1 MMSEDSR
8 APGNVGNTRS
18 RGNQNNGQGVNN
30 QRKVIC
36 YNCREE
42 GHVARQCKEPKRPKD
57 SLWHQDKAMLLQAK
71 EKGAV
76 LDAEAEA
83 FLADVECTVPL
94 AEPLALSTTNMFQVS
109 HEDAYDSDVDDEP
122 NAAAAFM
129 ANLSSSSSQINEV
142 RTFNDTIFETVSHS
156 LSPKVPHDEHLDSDD
171 DEVLEDYTIPYD
183 QYLAT
188 KDSQDVPTEAS
199 PDPPSAIP
207 PSAAYMLNT
216 LSELTTQVEGHRKVN
231 QKQALVNATLTA
243 ELDRCKLELARLEHN
258 KVKLENDQVILSRN
272 KQNAELKQ
280 ETESL
285 KTTLRNKEATIA
297 HLTCET
303 KTVLSEKKTL
313 EDKYLEE
320 IVCLKSA
327 NQVATGLL
335 QKFQMPTQTIPML
348 SKKPMIASSDIHK
361 IGLGFSNPWYGRK
374 AQLSQPAL
382 YDGHRLLQPGHARV
396 TVHDSDETLL
406 ETEVSRMKMSQKP
419 GHVKPID
426 YAKLNALYDQF
437 VPQKELSREQAYWLS
452 ATDIASLTSDPPKPV
467 TPFVR
472 TSPAKS
478 QVQDQLWYLKAEFSQ
493 FDEIIKERTTPRTN
507 YLQGSYEFC
516 YLKKCFDEAIIPF
529 YNNIKQGFQNL
540 HTNLCNEVT
549 EFKRTFD
556 ELDTEYEHNLLEKK
570 NLKIEKKNLMI
581 VNECLISDSIAK
593 DICSIVLAS
602 VNVVPPIS
610 DCMCAE
616 LRSSCD
622 REHNRV
628 LELEAEIL
636 KKQQMINDLEQRS
649 AFIQNDH
656 VKLQDQL
663 QGRDET
669 IRNLHAQINIMS
681 MLNIDSPV
689 GSFDKN
695 ALETEISQLKDNIS
709 SLRIQNDGYKIEIVK
724 QNRWYLE
731 LSKASTHSRNTSTE
745 KLAALHDEIAKMKP
759 SGCDTKVSGPKT
771 PEKPKVLA
779 PGMYAIS
786 SKYIPPPIRADWIP
800 PTLRKKHVTF
810 QEPTRASTRHTI
822 QTAVNNHKK
831 PTVNMIVSTRMK
843 PATGVSKTQ
852 SKSDNQKSK
861 VLPTKNVSARR
872 VEDHPRNLNKKK
884 NVNSSLYVKRFGY
897 VSNKNVVCGACDKC
911 LVSFNHDSCLVINVP
926 SMNTMHAKK
935 PQVAR
940 PKTTPKYIRK
950 TDITVAPR
958 IVPQWKPTGRQF
970 LLCDIYGPK
979 KSLTPIAKP
988 LELSPSVSSSSP
1000 TTVISRFSDCQL
1012 RCSRH
1017 MTGDRSKL
1025 INYVEKFVG
1034 TVRFGNDQFATI
1046 VGYGDYKMGDT
1057 IISRVYYVEGLSHN
1071 LFSVGFQGQ
1080 PVADSIADKIETT
1093 TTYGKFKST
1102 SEAHQV
1108 NTPQRLQDK
1117 ETSAVYVEKA
1127 LYGLHQAPRA
1137 WYKTLSTYLLEKGF
1151 RRGTIDKTLFI
1162 KKDKGL
1168 QVKQKDDGI
1177 FISQDKYVA
1186 DILKKF
1192 DFVTMKTASTP
1203 IETNKALLKD
1213 EEAEDVDVHLYRSMI
1228 RSLMYLTASRPDIM
1242 FAVCAYARFQVTPKV
1257 SHLHAVKRIFRY
1269 LKGQPKLGL
1278 WYLGCHICLG
1288 CFFMIVIYAELS

>member
-1 MMSEDSR
+1 MSEDSS
-8 APGNVGNTRS
+8 AAGT
-18 RGNQNNGQGVNN
+18 
-30 QRKVIC
+30 
-36 YNCREE
+36 
-42 GHVARQCKEPKRPKD
+42 D
-57 SLWHQDKAMLLQAK
+57 
-71 EKGAV
+71 
-76 LDAEAEA
+76 
-83 FLADVECTVPL
+83 
-94 AEPLALSTTNMFQVS
+94 NMFQVS

-199 PDPPSAIP
+199 PIP

-258 KVKLENDQVILSRN
+258 KVKLENDQVILARN

-570 NLKIEKKNLMI
+570 NLQIEKKNLMI
-581 VNECLISDSIAK
+581 LNECLISDSIAK

-656 VKLQDQL
+656 VKLQVKFQNYKEAIQNQKLCDNSNSIASNAIFEINKLKDQL

-681 MLNIDSPV
+681 MLNVGSPV

-709 SLRIQNDGYKIEIVK
+709 SLRIQNDGYKIEIAK
-724 QNRWYLE
+724 QNRYE
-731 LSKASTHSRNTSTE
+731 TSSQ
-745 KLAALHDEIAKMKP
+745 AHHND
-759 SGCDTKVSGPKT
+759 
-771 PEKPKVLA
+771 
-779 PGMYAIS
+779 
-786 SKYIPPPIRADWIP
+786 
-800 PTLRKKHVTF
+800 
-810 QEPTRASTRHTI
+810 
-822 QTAVNNHKK
+822 
-831 PTVNMIVSTRMK
+831 
-843 PATGVSKTQ
+843 
-852 SKSDNQKSK
+852 
-861 VLPTKNVSARR
+861 
-872 VEDHPRNLNKKK
+872 
-884 NVNSSLYVKRFGY
+884 
-897 VSNKNVVCGACDKC
+897 C
-911 LVSFNHDSCLVINVP
+911 LV
-926 SMNTMHAKK
+926 
-935 PQVAR
+935 
-940 PKTTPKYIRK
+940 
-950 TDITVAPR
+950 
-958 IVPQWKPTGRQF
+958 
-970 LLCDIYGPK
+970 LCQ
-979 KSLTPIAKP
+979 PIH
-988 LELSPSVSSSSP
+988 
-1000 TTVISRFSDCQL
+1000 T
-1012 RCSRH
+1012 
-1017 MTGDRSKL
+1017 
-1025 INYVEKFVG
+1025 NY
-1034 TVRFGNDQFATI
+1034 
-1046 VGYGDYKMGDT
+1046 
-1057 IISRVYYVEGLSHN
+1057 S
-1071 LFSVGFQGQ
+1071 
-1080 PVADSIADKIETT
+1080 IETT
-1093 TTYGKFKST
+1093 KFYG
-1102 SEAHQV
+1102 H
-1108 NTPQRLQDK
+1108 
-1117 ETSAVYVEKA
+1117 YVECVV
-1127 LYGLHQAPRA
+1127 Q
-1137 WYKTLSTYLLEKGF
+1137 E
-1151 RRGTIDKTLFI
+1151 I
-1162 KKDKGL
+1162 
-1168 QVKQKDDGI
+1168 
-1177 FISQDKYVA
+1177 
-1186 DILKKF
+1186 
-1192 DFVTMKTASTP
+1192 
-1203 IETNKALLKD
+1203 
-1213 EEAEDVDVHLYRSMI
+1213 
-1228 RSLMYLTASRPDIM
+1228 
-1242 FAVCAYARFQVTPKV
+1242 
-1257 SHLHAVKRIFRY
+1257 
-1269 LKGQPKLGL
+1269 
-1278 WYLGCHICLG
+1278 
-1288 CFFMIVIYAELS
+1288 

>member
-1 MMSEDSR
+1 MQPRNKIDEEFDAADTLKEQCDIQASNILSQGLPRRIFNTLNQNESAKEIWDSLALIMKGAGQTIDRRKEDLFDEYERFRAKGNEPIYDYFVRFHKLINDKNAKDMSTVSYVDLFTHLRSYEEHAMKTLRKQEQSSSVADPLAYLAKTTLQLVPTHSTTNSPSQLTPVLASTSSSPAQSHDAAMLATMQQIANLLSGFQKQFPPTNNQLRSSSNTRSQATVHDGQITTETVQRR
-8 APGNVGNTRS
+8 APGNVGNTGS

-42 GHVARQCKEPKRPKD
+42 GHVA
-57 SLWHQDKAMLLQAK
+57 LK

-258 KVKLENDQVILSRN
+258 KVKLENDQVILARN
-272 KQNAELKQ
+272 KQNAKLKQ

-452 ATDIASLTSDPPKPV
+452 ATDIASLTSDPPKLV

-493 FDEIIKERTTPRTN
+493 FDESLKREPHHFTTI
-507 YLQGSYEFC
+507 LQGSPVE
-516 YLKKCFDEAIIPF
+516 
-529 YNNIKQGFQNL
+529 
-540 HTNLCNEVT
+540 
-549 EFKRTFD
+549 
-556 ELDTEYEHNLLEKK
+556 
-570 NLKIEKKNLMI
+570 
-581 VNECLISDSIAK
+581 IA
-593 DICSIVLAS
+593 
-602 VNVVPPIS
+602 
-610 DCMCAE
+610 
-616 LRSSCD
+616 
-622 REHNRV
+622 
-628 LELEAEIL
+628 
-636 KKQQMINDLEQRS
+636 
-649 AFIQNDH
+649 
-656 VKLQDQL
+656 
-663 QGRDET
+663 
-669 IRNLHAQINIMS
+669 
-681 MLNIDSPV
+681 
-689 GSFDKN
+689 
-695 ALETEISQLKDNIS
+695 
-709 SLRIQNDGYKIEIVK
+709 K
-724 QNRWYLE
+724 QNRRYLE

-771 PEKPKVLA
+771 PEKNLKVLA

-786 SKYIPPPIRADWIP
+786 SKYIPPPKQADWIP
-800 PTLRKKHVTF
+800 PTPRKKHVTF
-810 QEPTRASTRHTI
+810 QEPTRASTRHTK

-831 PTVNMIVSTRMK
+831 PNVNVIVSTGMK
-843 PATGVSKTQ
+843 PAAGVSKTQ
-852 SKSDNQKSK
+852 SKSDNQKSR
-861 VLPTKNVSARR
+861 VLPL
-872 VEDHPRNLNKKK
+872 RNL
-884 NVNSSLYVKRFGY
+884 
-897 VSNKNVVCGACDKC
+897 
-911 LVSFNHDSCLVINVP
+911 
-926 SMNTMHAKK
+926 K

-940 PKTTPKYIRK
+940 PKTTPNILRK
-950 TDITVAPR
+950 TDLPLH
-958 IVPQWKPTGRQF
+958 QNCSSMNPTSRQF

-979 KSLTPIAKP
+979 KSMTPIAKP
-988 LELSPSVSSSSP
+988 LALSSSVVQIVLWYLDSG
-1000 TTVISRFSDCQL
+1000 
-1012 RCSRH
+1012 CSRH
-1017 MTGDRSKL
+1017 MTGDRSKAA
-1025 INYVEKFVG
+1025 NYV
-1034 TVRFGNDQFATI
+1034 
-1046 VGYGDYKMGDT
+1046 
-1057 IISRVYYVEGLSHN
+1057 
-1071 LFSVGFQGQ
+1071 
-1080 PVADSIADKIETT
+1080 
-1093 TTYGKFKST
+1093 
-1102 SEAHQV
+1102 
-1108 NTPQRLQDK
+1108 
-1117 ETSAVYVEKA
+1117 
-1127 LYGLHQAPRA
+1127 
-1137 WYKTLSTYLLEKGF
+1137 
-1151 RRGTIDKTLFI
+1151 
-1162 KKDKGL
+1162 
-1168 QVKQKDDGI
+1168 
-1177 FISQDKYVA
+1177 
-1186 DILKKF
+1186 
-1192 DFVTMKTASTP
+1192 
-1203 IETNKALLKD
+1203 
-1213 EEAEDVDVHLYRSMI
+1213 
-1228 RSLMYLTASRPDIM
+1228 
-1242 FAVCAYARFQVTPKV
+1242 
-1257 SHLHAVKRIFRY
+1257 
-1269 LKGQPKLGL
+1269 
-1278 WYLGCHICLG
+1278 
-1288 CFFMIVIYAELS
+1288 